1 MAKSF
6 YKYAERES
14 DSFVNWAEIGKG
26 MSDMLAET
34 NRVREE
40 KKAAIDQASRDFQN
54 KLNNVPTGQDA
65 SARREALAYADNAS
79 KFMLMQDRLLKSG
92 RMKLKDYTIGRQNI
106 LDDTDRIFDT
116 MSKYQTQYGE
126 RMQRYK
132 DGKSSIGELKNME
145 KVEGFGNWEKSGT
158 YINPETGRVVM
169 AMKEE
174 QIVDGKKVYTMS
186 TNPNQFASISHL
198 DGLMGEYW
206 DKFDV
211 AKATDEW
218 SSKLGKEMTSLS
230 IKAASLVSQGQIRTT
245 DDITKRKDLSE
256 DEKTV
261 LFDFF
266 DAETQYIKA
275 SLNNPFDRASTL
287 LDYVGQA
294 SNKQAYFFTQDRNEA
309 KNNPAAILEVIDPV
323 TQRSTYEFN
332 EEQNKES
339 QEYVRKIARS
349 KYNRED
355 SIQSTSQLSD
365 QTYRPPAITSTQKE
379 INDENDLALNF
390 SRQTSYLTS
399 GTDAQKAEAVAYF
412 RGKGA
417 NIISAADGIY
427 IENKNG
433 EMVQFKPK
441 SDTKSFGSSI
451 VGPLLKATE
460 TTLPDTKVVKYFSKF
475 MGPQFN
481 TTAAGTGM
489 AEQRDVNKEFEVKVV
504 KKIEPVIFEG
514 SDKETATSALLQIF
528 EDVSGIEI
536 IPSKTPFVNNIKI
549 VYTNPVTKAK
559 SEITVNANENSK
571 KAVTQSINL
580 KKFIRDIDEESKAP
594 AIGEETSSRIGGY

>member
-6 YKYAERES
+6 YKYAEREA

-126 RMQRYK
+126 RMQRYR

-174 QIVDGKKVYTMS
+174 KIVDGKKVYVMS

-218 SSKLGKEMTSLS
+218 SSKLGKEVSLLS
-230 IKAASLVSQGQIRTT
+230 SKAASLVSQGQIVTI
-245 DDITKRKDLSE
+245 DDITRRKDLSA

-275 SLNNPFDRASTL
+275 SLTNPFDRASTL

-294 SNKQAYFFTQDRNEA
+294 SNKQAYFFTQDRNVA
-309 KNNPAAILEVIDPV
+309 KSNPAAILEVIDPV

-349 KYNRED
+349 KYNSEAKID
-355 SIQSTSQLSD
+355 TTPQIQLQERRGMSQADYDAADKRKTAQNFGENLGLAIGGTPEQVDAAVRYLEATSGL
-365 QTYRPPAITSTQKE
+365 E
-379 INDENDLALNF
+379 INRTKTGFIVKDREGRTQLYKFRANGTLANPLGF
-390 SRQTSYLTS
+390 
-399 GTDAQKAEAVAYF
+399 A
-412 RGKGA
+412 
-417 NIISAADGIY
+417 
-427 IENKNG
+427 
-433 EMVQFKPK
+433 
-441 SDTKSFGSSI
+441 KSF
-451 VGPLLKATE
+451 VGAVNTIGVNEDDVLKATRSRLGRGAVINE
-460 TTLPDTKVVKYFSKF
+460 ESEVAASIRPSASPYSTT
-475 MGPQFN
+475 
-481 TTAAGTGM
+481 TTPTT
-489 AEQRDVNKEFEVKVV
+489 R
-504 KKIEPVIFEG
+504 
-514 SDKETATSALLQIF
+514 TSL
-528 EDVSGIEI
+528 
-536 IPSKTPFVNNIKI
+536 IPAIA
-549 VYTNPVTKAK
+549 TNP
-559 SEITVNANENSK
+559 
-571 KAVTQSINL
+571 
-580 KKFIRDIDEESKAP
+580 IDY
-594 AIGEETSSRIGGY
+594 RQY